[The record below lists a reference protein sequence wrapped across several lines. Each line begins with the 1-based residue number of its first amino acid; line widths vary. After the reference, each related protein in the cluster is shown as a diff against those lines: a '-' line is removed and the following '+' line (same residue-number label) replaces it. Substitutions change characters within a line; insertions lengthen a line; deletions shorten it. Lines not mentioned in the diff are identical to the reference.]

1 MRSVRAGWHAG
12 GVLKR
17 IVINA
22 VAVAIAT
29 WLIPGITLVASDT
42 VNIIITLLVAGV
54 ILGLLNAI
62 VKPILH
68 FISFPLIVIT
78 LGLFLWVVN
87 AGVLLLASSAAG
99 ALGIGW
105 QVAGWGSALAGA
117 LVISLVNLLLDRA
130 EQPRL

>member
-1 MRSVRAGWHAG
+1 MRSVSAEWHAG

-17 IVINA
+17 IIINA

-29 WLIPGITLVASDT
+29 WLIPGITLAAPDT
-42 VNIIITLLVAGV
+42 VNIVITLLVVGA

-62 VKPILH
+62 VKPILQL
-68 FISFPLIVIT
+68 ISFPLIVIT

-87 AGVLLLASSAAG
+87 AGVLLLASGAAG

-105 QVAGWGSALAGA
+105 QVAGWPPALGGA
-117 LVISLVNLLLDRA
+117 LVISLVNMVLDRT
-130 EQPRL
+130 EQ